1 MKSNYLISNNIAIFT
16 LNPEDKHL
24 DDMGVKILQTAKKEF
39 VHSTIFDLALFDV
52 ISSEDIAF
60 IEKLV
65 QILKLHN
72 IEVIVCNLT
81 YIVHQYYFTLLR
93 ISLLKQNLM
102 YKRQWMLL
110 RVTKKSDV
118 AVLLTNVRQFLKEH

>member
-72 IEVIVCNLT
+72 IEVIVCNFNVYSASILFHF
-81 YIVHQYYFTLLR
+81 VEN
-93 ISLLKQNLM
+93 ISFKTELNVQKAMDAIKSN
-102 YKRQWMLL
+102 
-110 RVTKKSDV
+110 KK
-118 AVLLTNVRQFLKEH
+118 K